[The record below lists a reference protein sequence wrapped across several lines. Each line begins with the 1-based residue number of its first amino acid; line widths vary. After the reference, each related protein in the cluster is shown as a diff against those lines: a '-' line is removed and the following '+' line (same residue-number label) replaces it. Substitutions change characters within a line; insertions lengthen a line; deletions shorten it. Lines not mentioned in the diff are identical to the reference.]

1 MEPGSAN
8 NHEEKE
14 LQLLEFKLGEYRY
27 GINVAKVKEIITY
40 QPTTPVPLS
49 HPGVEGIFMP
59 RDEMLTAIDLK
70 VCLGIGQ
77 SEPTGSYILTNFN
90 KLHIAFHVD
99 SIVGIHDVTW
109 ADIMKPG
116 AATGTG
122 EDSVTIGVIKYEGRL
137 INLLDF
143 EKIVGVISPST
154 TLDMDQLESLGPR
167 SRNDIPIILAE
178 DSQLLNR
185 LIVESLESAGY
196 DNIRHFEN
204 GKDAYDFILKCA
216 DEGMLAHRVGCIITD
231 IEMPVMDGHT
241 FTKLVKSN
249 GKTSHIPLIIFSSLV
264 NDEMRKKGEKLGADR
279 QVSKPEIGSLVSIID
294 ELVGYEE

>member
-1 MEPGSAN
+1 MEPTAAGVQD
-8 NHEEKE
+8 EKE

-27 GINVAKVKEIITY
+27 GINVAKVKEIITW
-40 QPTTPVPLS
+40 QPVTPVPLS

-59 RDEMLTAIDLK
+59 RDQMLTAIDLK
-70 VCLGIGQ
+70 VCLGVGS
-77 SEPTGSYILTNFN
+77 SEPNGSYILTNFN
-90 KLHIAFHVD
+90 KLDIAFHVD

-122 EDSVTIGVIKYEGRL
+122 EDSLTIGVIKLNNEL

-143 EKIVGVISPST
+143 EKIVGVISPDT
-154 TLDMDQLESLGPR
+154 TLDMEQLETLGPR
-167 SRNDIPIILAE
+167 SRNDVPIILAE

-185 LIVESLESAGY
+185 LIVEALESAGY

-204 GKDAYDFILKCA
+204 GKDAYDFIVKCA
-216 DEGMLAHRVGCIITD
+216 DDGMLAHRVGCIITD

-241 FTKLVKSN
+241 FTKLVKTN

-279 QVSKPEIGSLVSIID
+279 QVSKPEIGNLVSIID
-294 ELVGYEE
+294 ELVGYEG